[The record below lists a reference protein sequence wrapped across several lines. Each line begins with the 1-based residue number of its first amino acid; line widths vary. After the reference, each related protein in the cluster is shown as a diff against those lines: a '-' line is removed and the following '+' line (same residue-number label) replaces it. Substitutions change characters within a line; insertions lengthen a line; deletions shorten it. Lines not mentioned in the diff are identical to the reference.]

1 MLINDKLVFACGTG
15 SSAPAC
21 QRSGRVYPKYFGK
34 TTRQNAP
41 PPAMTAIG
49 EKFCTANTGIRADF
63 AMARFKKPLFEPATT
78 CAPAAAPPSPPIECK
93 VVQYQ
98 CDYLHPCNIFTIRAI
113 SVLIPLCPFADRLVR
128 ALDYLT
134 RQHGQK

>member
-1 MLINDKLVFACGTG
+1 L
-15 SSAPAC
+15 PAIRPSLS
-21 QRSGRVYPKYFGK
+21 QIF
-34 TTRQNAP
+34 RQNYTPKCA
-41 PPAMTAIG
+41 AACHDG
-49 EKFCTANTGIRADF
+49 HRRKFCTANTGIRADF
-63 AMARFKKPLFEPATT
+63 AMARFKKALFEPATT

-113 SVLIPLCPFADRLVR
+113 SVLIPPCPFAARLAR
-128 ALDYLT
+128 AVDCLT